1 MKQSDIIATISVR
14 HKVTLKKAKAIHDEI
29 FGLISESLLHGNRV
43 RVKDFGTFEPVER
56 AERMG
61 LNPKTGEQIKV
72 EAKKSVKFKTSKNL
86 KDRLNG

>member
-29 FGLISESLLHGNRV
+29 FCLISESLLHGNRV

>member
-29 FGLISESLLHGNRV
+29 FGLISESLLRGNRV
-43 RVKDFGTFEPVER
+43 RVKDFGTFEPAKH

-61 LNPKTGEQIKV
+61 RNPKTGEQIKIK
-72 EAKKSVKFKTSKNL
+72 AKKSVRFKPSKAI
-86 KDRLNG
+86 KDKLNG

>member
-29 FGLISESLLHGNRV
+29 FGLISESLLCGNRV

-56 AERMG
+56 AERIG
-61 LNPKTGEQIKV
+61 RNPKTGEPLPIK
-72 EAKKSVKFKTSKNL
+72 AKKSVKFNTSKTI
-86 KDRLNG
+86 KEELNG